1 MKKVFINYTD
11 YSNGEWIDIHYIGTD
26 LKESIEKFKENLKQS
41 LSSGPDDQHTFY
53 LVEVN
58 LKNKDYDRLLQVE
71 QNESLYDS
79 NIIEEFE
86 TNYKFKTIC
95 WDDHSGNLEILRM
108 YCEDNNL
115 DYDDDDIYQDVR
127 DLLWNEEN
135 EELYNIYIDKYIKK
149 TF

>member
-1 MKKVFINYTD
+1 MTRLHGINCKYRA
-11 YSNGEWIDIHYIGTD
+11 
-26 LKESIEKFKENLKQS
+26 
-41 LSSGPDDQHTFY
+41 P
-53 LVEVN
+53 

-95 WDDHSGNLEILRM
+95 WDDHSGNLEIIRM

-127 DLLWNEEN
+127 DLLWDDEN
-135 EELYNIYIDKYIKK
+135 DELYNIYIDKYIKK